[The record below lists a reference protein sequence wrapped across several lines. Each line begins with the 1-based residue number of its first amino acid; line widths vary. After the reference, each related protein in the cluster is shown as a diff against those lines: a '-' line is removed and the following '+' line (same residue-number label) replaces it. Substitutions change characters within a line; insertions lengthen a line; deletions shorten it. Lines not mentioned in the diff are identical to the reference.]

1 MMNTEA
7 LKTALEDLFTNYP
20 STTLET
26 AERWSQA
33 INSYAIG
40 VFPASVTSSAA
51 KEAFK
56 GVMLGM
62 SAEAMNGLPIFKAAF
77 TQYTTI
83 LGAGM
88 TAAGFTGTPPP
99 TSIMVESL
107 VPLGLANTP
116 KPAIIAAWVALID
129 SYFKTGIATNIS
141 TGVPITW
148 T

>member
-7 LKTALEDLFTNYP
+7 LKTALESLFTDYP

-26 AERWSQA
+26 AERWA
-33 INSYAIG
+33 EAVNGYAVE
-40 VFPASVTSSAA
+40 VFPASVTSEVA

-56 GVMLGM
+56 TVMLGM
-62 SAEAMNGLPIFKAAF
+62 SAEAMNGLVVFKTAF
-77 TQYTTI
+77 TKYTTI

-99 TSIMVESL
+99 TPIAIESL

-116 KPAIIAAWVALID
+116 KPAIIAAWVSLID
-129 SYFKTGIATNIS
+129 SYFKTGIATNIA